1 MTLNEYKEKHKLS
14 NKDLAKLIGLTGKNP
29 IVSVIRY
36 LTNWNNFHQLRL
48 YARGE
53 QSVQKYKLIVT
64 GFQNPDQRAKLFAKK
79 TTLKEEQN

>member
-36 LTNWNNFHQLRL
+36 LKSERIPHPKIMNVITKKTGVQPTSFYEAY
-48 YARGE
+48 YA
-53 QSVQKYKLIVT
+53 KYKIWKGYSCLA
-64 GFQNPDQRAKLFAKK
+64 RY
-79 TTLKEEQN
+79 

>member
-36 LTNWNNFHQLRL
+36 LKSERIPHPRFMKVITEKT
-48 YARGE
+48 G
-53 QSVQKYKLIVT
+53 VQPNSFYEEWYDKYKIWKGNRNL
-64 GFQNPDQRAKLFAKK
+64 GGY
-79 TTLKEEQN
+79 